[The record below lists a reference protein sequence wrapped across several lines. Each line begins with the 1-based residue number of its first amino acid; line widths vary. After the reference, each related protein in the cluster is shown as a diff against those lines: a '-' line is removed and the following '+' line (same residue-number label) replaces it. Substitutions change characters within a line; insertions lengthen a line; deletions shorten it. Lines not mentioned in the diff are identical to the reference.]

1 MLITVKG
8 GIAMIINNLELV
20 NFRCFENT
28 SIKFNHD
35 LTIIV
40 GSNGAGKSSV
50 LDAVAIAMGSFLA
63 GIDGVQSNSI
73 SKDDVRFVSYEQG
86 SVIDRQP
93 QFPVKIQCEANI
105 GTGENAVTWV
115 RALNRKTGK
124 TTIVDAKKIMNY
136 ADELQQKVRRG
147 DKDIILP
154 LLSYYGTGRL
164 YAQKKKKRS
173 STSLQSDTKFA
184 GYTDCLDLMSNEKLM
199 LKWFEKMTLIELQE
213 KRDLPELRTVIG
225 AIKKCLYGVLSENG
239 DIKEL
244 NVFHEIK
251 TSELTITY
259 TDNHGELK
267 KHPLREL
274 SDGYKNTLSIIA
286 DIAYRMA
293 VLNPQ
298 LLENVVNMT
307 PGVVLIDEIDLHLHP
322 SWQKRIIND
331 LRNIFPKVQFILT
344 THSPSII
351 GSVSNK
357 HIIILKNNEAMYPL
371 SSTYGRDVNS
381 VLREIMG
388 VSERQ
393 QDIIDKFNAV
403 YRLIDIEEYEK
414 ARYVLQELEATIGTE
429 DPEIAGANVTLK
441 LESM

>member
-1 MLITVKG
+1 MNG
-8 GIAMIINNLELV
+8 GIVMNINNLRLI

-28 SIKFNHD
+28 PIKFNSE
-35 LTIIV
+35 LAIIV

-73 SKDDVRFVSYEQG
+73 SKDDIRFVSYELG

-93 QFPVKIQCEANI
+93 QFPVNIQCEANI
-105 GTGENAVTWV
+105 SEEVLTWV
-115 RALNRKTGK
+115 RALNSETGK
-124 TTIVDAKKIMNY
+124 TTIVDSKQIMKY
-136 ADELQQKVRRG
+136 ARGLQQNVRRG
-147 DKDIILP
+147 DRNTILP
-154 LLSYYGTGRL
+154 LVSYYGTGRL
-164 YAQKKKKRS
+164 FAQKKKKRS
-173 STSLQSDTKFA
+173 STSLQRATRFA
-184 GYTDCLDLMSNEKLM
+184 GYIDCLDIMSNEKLM
-199 LKWFEKMTLIELQE
+199 IEWFKKMTLIELQE
-213 KRDLPELRTVIG
+213 KRDIPELRAVIG
-225 AIKKCLYGVLSENG
+225 ALKKSLDGVLSEKG
-239 DIKEL
+239 QSTDL
-244 NVFHEIK
+244 NVFYEIK
-251 TSELTITY
+251 TNDLTITY
-259 TDNHGELK
+259 TDRHGELK
-267 KHPLREL
+267 KHPLKEL

-298 LLENVVNMT
+298 LLENVVNLT

-322 SWQKRIIND
+322 SWQKRIIKD
-331 LRNIFPKVQFILT
+331 LRTIFPKVQFILT

-351 GSVSNK
+351 SSISNK
-357 HIIILKNNEAMYPL
+357 HLIILENNKAIYPS

-393 QDIIDKFNAV
+393 QDVMDKFKKFYNF
-403 YRLIDIEEYEK
+403 IDTQEYEN
-414 ARYVLQELEATIGTE
+414 ARNILQQLEATVGFE
-429 DPEIAGANVTLK
+429 DPEIVGANVTLK